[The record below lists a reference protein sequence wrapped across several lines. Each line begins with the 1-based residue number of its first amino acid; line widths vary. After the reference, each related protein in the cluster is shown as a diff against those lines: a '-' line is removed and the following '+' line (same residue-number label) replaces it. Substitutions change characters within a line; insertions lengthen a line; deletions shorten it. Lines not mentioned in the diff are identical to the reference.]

1 MILDSLT
8 NGELY
13 YTLNPLFSKAFNYL
27 NSVNL
32 ESLEVGR
39 IELQADDLYVI
50 VNDSSLKKQEKA
62 KLEVHND
69 YIDIQIPL
77 SKPEVFG
84 WSARQQLNK
93 EVAPFDKSKD
103 IQFFNDLPISYHTV
117 TPGCFIIFFPGDAH
131 APCIGEGMIRKIIVK
146 VRNLKK

>member
-1 MILDSLT
+1 MIIDSLT
-8 NGELY
+8 NGEHY
-13 YTLNPLFSKAFNYL
+13 FTLNPLFSKAFNYL

-32 ESLEVGR
+32 ENLEAGR

-93 EVAPFDKSKD
+93 
-103 IQFFNDLPISYHTV
+103 I
-117 TPGCFIIFFPGDAH
+117 GRAH
-131 APCIGEGMIRKIIVK
+131 V
-146 VRNLKK
+146 